1 MAYNARID
9 LLRFMAFTGIEDYF
23 SMTEFSAQSGYR
35 KMDATECT
43 TYYIEKGWM
52 TGEPLRNSGS
62 YYYSAHLSDFKC
74 CAVIAHTSL
83 DDVERIFKVAV
94 ESTKPKWS

>member
-1 MAYNARID
+1 MARTAKDKEAEKQQRARLAYNARID

-43 TYYIEKGWM
+43 TYYIE
-52 TGEPLRNSGS
+52 
-62 YYYSAHLSDFKC
+62 
-74 CAVIAHTSL
+74 
-83 DDVERIFKVAV
+83 
-94 ESTKPKWS
+94 